1 MIRNI
6 TYMVAILLMLALA
19 PLRMKAQN
27 ATYNLQKA
35 VEAINNNNMDKATSW
50 VDKELKINPK
60 NGYAWILKASLV
72 ADGGDIANGLKALDN
87 AMKYIPKQDE
97 VSLGKAYILKSKIYE
112 SADDKEQA
120 LAALNEGLKR

>member
-1 MIRNI
+1 M
-6 TYMVAILLMLALA
+6 
-19 PLRMKAQN
+19 
-27 ATYNLQKA
+27 
-35 VEAINNNNMDKATSW
+35 
-50 VDKELKINPK
+50 
-60 NGYAWILKASLV
+60 

-120 LAALNEGLKR
+120 LAALNEGLKRYPKSVSLLNARAEKYYNDEKYDEAIADYKALLETDPGNLDMMDNIAEFA